1 MSRSKT
7 VRSWPCRASI
17 IAIESPTTPPPLAK
31 RPLDRL
37 QVRKDFHPRSDPIQ
51 GGKLELFVQVFFLF
65 FLYGSDN
72 AKKSVG
78 LVADP
83 GREIKSIIKKVESPK
98 SVEI

>member
-1 MSRSKT
+1 MLSLWAAGSRNSRRT
-7 VRSWPCRASI
+7 
-17 IAIESPTTPPPLAK
+17 
-31 RPLDRL
+31 
-37 QVRKDFHPRSDPIQ
+37 FDPIQ
-51 GGKLELFVQVFFLF
+51 GGKLELFVQAFFLF

-83 GREIKSIIKKVESPK
+83 GREIKPIIKKVESPK